1 MLRHAC
7 YVREMCYGRLLEIDV
22 PNVPSIEKVLARE
35 GHSTESATD
44 TKEASI
50 WFLWR
55 GVLSVEATHPT
66 TNKRLKLS
74 LFKEGDSFGSCA
86 VMELCSRWP
95 VTVRALSVCDVRS
108 VRAYTWRATLAQ
120 FPEEHKRWAGIAMDE
135 RMKLEDLKQS
145 VFLAFSAGLRGLPQ
159 MTSGMSSP
167 LEFRPPGQGNVSR
180 GPDGSPGPSEPPVS
194 ARISVTPAECLH
206 SQGPPANSGAGSVQE
221 AFPPR
226 DGARWKF

>member
-145 VFLAFSAGLRGLPQ
+145 VFLAFSAGLSSPDATQRRRARTGWDTLRGWFITGGRGLPQ

-180 GPDGSPGPSEPPVS
+180 GPDGSPGN
-194 ARISVTPAECLH
+194 C
-206 SQGPPANSGAGSVQE
+206 G
-221 AFPPR
+221 
-226 DGARWKF
+226 